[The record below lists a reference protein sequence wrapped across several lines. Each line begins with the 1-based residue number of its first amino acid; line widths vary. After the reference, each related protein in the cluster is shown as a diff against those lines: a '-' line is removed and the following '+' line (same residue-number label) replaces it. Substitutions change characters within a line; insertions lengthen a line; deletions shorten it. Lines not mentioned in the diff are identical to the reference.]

1 MKEIIYF
8 LLIISQI
15 YSSSYIK
22 NNKRILQDSIS
33 DDIFILH
40 TNDVHCGV
48 TDSIGY
54 DGLMLY
60 KRQLEKRYN
69 NVILVDAGDHIQGG
83 TIGSITSGE
92 AIIEIMNKL
101 KYDVATLGNHEF
113 DYRIPVLEER
123 AEQLD
128 CGYISINYCFHANKT
143 ARYNVSKI
151 IEKGG
156 KKIAFIGVATPQT
169 LSKTY
174 LNSLYDSNGNKVY
187 DFLTENKS
195 QELYDRIQKEID
207 RLKGEGVDYIILLGH
222 LGILGDAL
230 EENTSAGV
238 IKNINGAIAFIDGH
252 SHKVYSMDSPDK
264 DSKNVKLAQTGTK
277 LERIG
282 VLIIHE
288 DGTIS
293 HENVDK
299 VPYEPDLANETL
311 NVTRSRKECYVDK
324 DMNNFIKEQYNGF
337 SDELKRV
344 VGKTP
349 FTLTVYNT
357 SSESRESHNQLS
369 RIGENN
375 LCNLVIDS
383 YRLVGKAD
391 VGIMNAGTVRN
402 DINEGNITYQ
412 NVIDVMPYSND
423 ILIKQITGQGILDA
437 LEFGVRSLP
446 EPTSRFPQVSGITFK
461 IDTSINSTVVVDDT
475 ENFLRVDGERRVYDV
490 KINGEDLD
498 VNKNYT
504 ISSGSFILGG
514 GDGYT
519 MFRECEITKTAFGS
533 DSEVLM
539 RYINENLN
547 GTIPLKY
554 NQTEN
559 RIKKTE
565 GKIYD
570 DDETIRYYYD
580 KSSNNKLSGG
590 AIAAIVIAPIAVLGI
605 IIATIYFVKAR
616 NIVKIP
622 PATENQ
628 HTIDKMESSSKIKG

>member
-1 MKEIIYF
+1 MKPLFYF

-15 YSSSYIK
+15 YSSSFIK
-22 NNKRILQDSIS
+22 HNKRILQDTKSN
-33 DDIFILH
+33 DIVILH

-48 TDSIGY
+48 TDTIGY

-60 KRQLEKRYN
+60 KKQLEKKYN

-83 TIGSITSGE
+83 TIGLLTGGE
-92 AIIEIMNKL
+92 AIIKIMNKL
-101 KYDVATLGNHEF
+101 GYEVATLGNHEF
-113 DYRIPVLEER
+113 DYKISVLEER

-143 ARYNVSKI
+143 ARYEVSKI

-207 RLKGEGVDYIILLGH
+207 RLKNEEKVDYIILLGH
-222 LGILGDAL
+222 LGIYGDAL

-238 IKNINGAIAFIDGH
+238 IKNIKDVVAFIDGH

-277 LERIG
+277 LANIG
-282 VLIIHE
+282 VLTIHE

-299 VPYEPDLANETL
+299 VPYDPDLANVTL
-311 NVTRSRKECYVDK
+311 NVTRSKKVCVDK
-324 DMNNFIKEQYNGF
+324 EMNDFIAELNSGF

-344 VGKTP
+344 IGKAP

-369 RIGENN
+369 RVGENN
-375 LCNLVIDS
+375 LCNLVTDAFRI
-383 YRLVGKAD
+383 VGEAD
-391 VGIMNAGTVRN
+391 ISIMNAGAVRN
-402 DINEGNITYQ
+402 DINEGDITYQ
-412 NVIDVMPYSND
+412 NIIDVMPYSND
-423 ILIKQITGQGILDA
+423 VLIKEITGQGILDA
-437 LEFGVRSLP
+437 LEFGVRTLP
-446 EPTSRFPQVSGITFK
+446 ASTSRFPQVSGITYK
-461 IDTSINSTVVVDDT
+461 IDTSIDSSVVVDDT
-475 ENFLRVDGERRVYDV
+475 ESFVSVNGERRVYDV

-498 VNKNYT
+498 VNKKYS
-504 ISSGSFILGG
+504 ISSHSFILGG
-514 GDGYT
+514 GDGYS
-519 MFRECEITKTAFGS
+519 MFANCEITKTAFGS

-539 RYINENLN
+539 RYISENLG
-547 GTIPLKY
+547 GTIPEQY
-554 NQTEN
+554 QQNEN
-559 RIKKTE
+559 RIVKTD
-565 GKIYD
+565 GKIADDD
-570 DDETIRYYYD
+570 DDEDNGIRYYRK
-580 KSSNNKLSGG
+580 KSSGGGLSGG
-590 AIAAIVIAPIAVLGI
+590 AIAAIVIAPIVVLGI
-605 IIATIYFVKAR
+605 LGATIYFIKTRSSNRVPETESQNSMNKMAG
-616 NIVKIP
+616 KI
-622 PATENQ
+622 
-628 HTIDKMESSSKIKG
+628 